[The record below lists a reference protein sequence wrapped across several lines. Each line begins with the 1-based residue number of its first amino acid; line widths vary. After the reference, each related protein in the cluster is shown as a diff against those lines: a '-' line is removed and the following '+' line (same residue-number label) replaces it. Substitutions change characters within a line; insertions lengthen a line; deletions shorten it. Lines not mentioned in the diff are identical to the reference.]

1 MAVRAEAEGSH
12 RADVADERVQRLPLW
27 PVVDAHSV
35 GRERLADH
43 RGCEALAFRAEH
55 DGSVFVCT
63 RALPLARE
71 GEDGFSCQEKS
82 KSLRML
88 ISIWENGGPL
98 MESWQRK
105 LRMGM
110 VGGGEG
116 AFIGAVHRIVAALDQ
131 QVELAAGC
139 FSRDPENTRRTGR
152 SLYLDPDRC
161 YAGFEMMALKEKAL
175 PLDQRIDFVTIVTPN
190 HMHFPIARTFLE
202 AGFHVVCDKPMT
214 YSVEEAAELARLV
227 ERTGLVFALTHNYT
241 GHPLVRHAR
250 HLFHSGTMG
259 TVRKVI
265 VEYLQDFLMVPH
277 EKLGQKQA
285 AWRTDPAQ
293 SGLGGTLGDVGSHCL
308 NLLEYVTGDPVVELC
323 ADKSTFLPDR
333 TLDEDVNM
341 LLRFQKGGKGVL
353 TISQVATGEENGLT
367 LRVYG
372 SQGAILWAQEN
383 PNYLHV
389 YRYGE
394 PRQVLTRGQA
404 YLSEPARACTRLPT
418 GHPEGYLEAF
428 ATVYDGIVR
437 AIRKHHDGQPLR
449 PDQYEFPSVHDGL
462 RGMRFIQQAVQSS
475 QRGAVWVSM
484 SPA

>member
-1 MAVRAEAEGSH
+1 
-12 RADVADERVQRLPLW
+12 
-27 PVVDAHSV
+27 
-35 GRERLADH
+35 
-43 RGCEALAFRAEH
+43 
-55 DGSVFVCT
+55 
-63 RALPLARE
+63 
-71 GEDGFSCQEKS
+71 
-82 KSLRML
+82 
-88 ISIWENGGPL
+88 
-98 MESWQRK
+98 MESWKRK

-116 AFIGAVHRIVAALDQ
+116 AFIGAVHRIAATLDQ
-131 QVELAAGC
+131 QVELVAGC
-139 FSRDPENTRRTGR
+139 FSRDPENTQRTGR
-152 SLYLDPDRC
+152 SLYLDPARC
-161 YAGFEMMALKEKAL
+161 YASYEVMAQKEKAL
-175 PLDQRIDFVTIVTPN
+175 PADRRVDFVSIVTPN

-202 AGFHVVCDKPMT
+202 AGLHVVCDKPMT
-214 YSVEEAAELARLV
+214 YSVDEAAELVRLV
-227 ERTGLVFALTHNYT
+227 ERSGRVFALTHNYT

-250 HLFHSGTMG
+250 QLFQSGAMG

-265 VEYLQDFLMVPH
+265 VEYLQDFLMVSH

-341 LLRFQKGGKGVL
+341 LLRFKDGGKGVL

-372 SQGAILWAQEN
+372 SQGAISWAQEN
-383 PNYLHV
+383 PNYLTV

-394 PRQVLTRGQA
+394 PRQVLTRGQG
-404 YLSEPARACTRLPT
+404 YLSEPAKACTRIPT

-428 ATVYDGIVR
+428 ATIYCGVVR
-437 AIRKHHDGQPLR
+437 AIRKHLDGEPLKT
-449 PDQYEFPSVHDGL
+449 DQYDFPTVYDGL
-462 RGMRFIQQAVQSS
+462 RGMQFIDRAVESS
-475 QRGAVWVSM
+475 KRGAAWVSL
-484 SPA
+484 P